1 VGRLARLNT
10 RRAPADTLAGRVT
23 SVLYLHGNAEDYL
36 ADSLLH
42 GLRSVLGAEV
52 VDVPRRDSLY
62 AVEDPARVYG
72 RGFTL
77 YGTLPDIPVWRGW
90 AIDRALRGEFDVIVF
105 ADIWR
110 YWGPWAQLRSRLFE
124 LKRRN
129 VTLVAVDGHDSE
141 AMYPHGPAY
150 WKGIRPWPPQRAHGR
165 IAFFKRE
172 LTPWTARLRYY
183 GLLPVAVAERRL
195 ARHVQPIAF
204 SIPEEKL
211 ATGEE
216 PKTKLL
222 ATHVVDPEV
231 QALVPGTAT
240 SYAFEDEAEYVA
252 DLRASRFGITT
263 KRAGW
268 DCMRHYEQAA
278 AGCVPCFRDLDR
290 KPATCAPH
298 GLDETNCVP
307 YRDPR
312 ALLARIEAMG
322 EDEYAAL
329 RRGALAWA
337 RENTTRVRATQFL
350 RAVGR

>member
-1 VGRLARLNT
+1 M
-10 RRAPADTLAGRVT
+10 T
-23 SVLYLHGNAEDYL
+23 SVLFLHANAEDYL

-42 GLRSVLGAEV
+42 GLRSLLGADV

-62 AVEDPARVYG
+62 AVGDRSRVYG

-77 YGTLPDIPVWRGW
+77 YGTLPEIDVWR
-90 AIDRALRGEFDVIVF
+90 ARPIDRARLGEFDVVVF

-110 YWGPWAQLRSRLFE
+110 YWGPWTQFRTRLRE
-124 LKRRN
+124 LKRRH
-129 VTLVAVDGHDSE
+129 VTLVALDGHDTQ

-150 WKGIRPWPPQRAHGR
+150 WYRARPWPLPRAHGR

-172 LTPWTARLRYY
+172 LTPATARLRYY
-183 GLLPVAVAERRL
+183 GLLPADLAVRRL
-195 ARHVQPIAF
+195 ARHVKPIAF

-211 ATGEE
+211 ATGDE

-231 QALVPGTAT
+231 QALVPGTAVK
-240 SYAFEDEAEYVA
+240 YAFDTEADYVA

-263 KRAGW
+263 KRQGW
-268 DCMRHYEQAA
+268 ESMRHYELAA
-278 AGCVPCFRDLDR
+278 AGCVPCFRDLHR

-298 GLDETNCVP
+298 GLDESNCVP
-307 YRDPR
+307 YTDPR
-312 ALLARIEAMG
+312 ALLARLEAMG

-329 RRGALAWA
+329 RRGALEWA
-337 RENTTRVRATQFL
+337 RRNTTRVRATEFL
-350 RAVGR
+350 RAIGR

>member
-1 VGRLARLNT
+1 MT
-10 RRAPADTLAGRVT
+10 RILF
-23 SVLYLHGNAEDYL
+23 LHANAEDYL

-42 GLRSVLGAEV
+42 GLRSLLGADV

-62 AVEDPARVYG
+62 AIEDQSLTYG

-77 YGTLPDIPVWRGW
+77 YGTLPDVPVRRGW
-90 AIDRALRGEFDVIVF
+90 AIDRALRGEFEVIVF

-110 YWGPWAQLRSRLFE
+110 YWGPWAQMRSRLFE
-124 LKRRN
+124 LRRRG

-150 WKGIRPWPPQRAHGR
+150 WKGMRPWPLPRAHGR

-172 LTPWTARLRYY
+172 LTPLTARLRYY
-183 GLLPVAVAERRL
+183 GLLPGDVALRRL
-195 ARHVQPIAF
+195 ARHVRPIAF

-211 ATGEE
+211 ATGTE

-240 SYAFEDEAEYVA
+240 SYAFETEADYVA

-263 KRAGW
+263 KRQGW
-268 DCMRHYEQAA
+268 DAMRHYEQAA
-278 AGCVPCFRDLDR
+278 AGCVPCFRDLQR

-298 GLDETNCVP
+298 GLDASNCVP
-307 YRDPR
+307 YTDPA
-312 ALLARIEAMG
+312 ALLRRIERMG
-322 EDEYAAL
+322 DDEYAAL
-329 RRGALAWA
+329 RAGALAWA
-337 RENTTRVRATQFL
+337 RSNTTRVRATQFL
-350 RAVGR
+350 RAIGR

>member
-1 VGRLARLNT
+1 M
-10 RRAPADTLAGRVT
+10 T
-23 SVLYLHGNAEDYL
+23 SVLFLHANAEDYL

-42 GLRSVLGAEV
+42 GLRSLLGADV

-62 AVEDPARVYG
+62 AVEDQSRVYG

-77 YGTLPDIPVWRGW
+77 YGTLPEIDVWRGW
-90 AIDRALRGEFDVIVF
+90 AIDRALRGEFDVVVF

-124 LKRRN
+124 LKRRK

-141 AMYPHGPAY
+141 VMYPHGPAY
-150 WKGIRPWPPQRAHGR
+150 WYGARPWPPPRAHGR

-172 LTPWTARLRYY
+172 LTPLTARLRYY
-183 GLLPVAVAERRL
+183 GLLPADLAERRL
-195 ARHVQPIAF
+195 ARYVKPIAF
-204 SIPEEKL
+204 SIPEDKL

-231 QALVPGTAT
+231 QALVAGTAT
-240 SYAFEDEAEYVA
+240 SYAFEDEAGYYA
-252 DLRASRFGITT
+252 DLRSSRFGITT
-263 KRAGW
+263 KRQGW
-268 DCMRHYEQAA
+268 DAMRHYEQAA
-278 AGCVPCFRDLDR
+278 AGCVPCFRDLHR

-307 YRDPR
+307 YTDPR
-312 ALLARIEAMG
+312 ALLARLEAMG

-329 RRGALAWA
+329 RRGALEWA
-337 RENTTRVRATQFL
+337 RRNTTRVRATEFL
-350 RAVGR
+350 RAIGR